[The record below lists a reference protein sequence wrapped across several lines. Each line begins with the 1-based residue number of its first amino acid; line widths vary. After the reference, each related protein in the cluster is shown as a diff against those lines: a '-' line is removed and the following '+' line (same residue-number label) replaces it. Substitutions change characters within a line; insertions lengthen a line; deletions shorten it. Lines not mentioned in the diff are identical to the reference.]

1 MNYNAVLL
9 STHGKR
15 IMNTKWVWKMLALIA
30 VISISACS
38 PKFDWREVRNEEAN
52 FVVLLPSKPASY
64 ARDIHLDE
72 LKVNMKMQAAQVD
85 EISFA
90 VGFVNVDANMD
101 SAKLLAA
108 MKNGML
114 NNIQGAQISN
124 GSEANKSWIT
134 ANGKLANGGNVK
146 MIAQFV
152 AKGQWVY
159 QVVIL
164 GNEKQLTP
172 EVVDMFMS
180 SFKIDSK

>member
-1 MNYNAVLL
+1 
-9 STHGKR
+9 
-15 IMNTKWVWKMLALIA
+15 MNTKFMWKMCALLG
-30 VISISACS
+30 VFLISACS

-52 FVVLLPSKPASY
+52 FVVLLPAKPASY
-64 ARDIHLDE
+64 ARDIHLEE

-90 VGFVNVDANMD
+90 VGFVHVDATMD

-114 NNIQGAQISN
+114 KNIQGAQINNEQN
-124 GSEANKSWIT
+124 GNASWIT
-134 ANGKLANGGNVK
+134 AQGKLANGGNVK

-152 AKGQWVY
+152 AKGPWVY

-172 EVVDMFMS
+172 EVVDMFMG
-180 SFKIDSK
+180 SFKMN